1 MTTAEDIF
9 RARIAVRE
17 QRKSQQRKEQ
27 ARQDQEQKEQRIQ
40 ELLPALAQAAKEAVK
55 RLEAAGWPD
64 WQGGELRQVLT
75 PKGDMEERAVWQIV
89 QLQYSKAYLGSN
101 GIIYEGGETTNPNQL
116 LGEFAWTKPEEV
128 ERVIRHLNGIQKKE

>member
-1 MTTAEDIF
+1 MTTAEEVF
-9 RARIAVRE
+9 RTRAAERE
-17 QRKSQQRKEQ
+17 KSERRRRREQ
-27 ARQDQEQKEQRIQ
+27 ARQEEERKQQRIQ
-40 ELLPALAQAAKEAVK
+40 ELLPLLTQTAEETVK